1 VTKLTNQSGLLV
13 YLFQANRRYEERAGM
28 TGGPHIQIAA
38 ICEKAL
44 QEADGVLSLVRII
57 DRFFVTAQGTGYS

>member
-1 VTKLTNQSGLLV
+1 
-13 YLFQANRRYEERAGM
+13 M